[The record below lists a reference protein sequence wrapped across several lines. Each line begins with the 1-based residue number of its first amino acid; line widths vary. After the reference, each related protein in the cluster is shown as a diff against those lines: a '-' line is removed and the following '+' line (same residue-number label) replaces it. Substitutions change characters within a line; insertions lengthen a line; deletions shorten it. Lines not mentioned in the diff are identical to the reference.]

1 MSPRP
6 MAPSGPPPAASASPP
21 TTTPHATPTTTPHAT
36 AGASLPLPLAGEGRG
51 EGRRTAPPLT
61 LGRDRGNRTLRYL
74 ALAAV
79 AIVMLY
85 PLLWLVGASF
95 KSNAEIF
102 SSAGF
107 WPDRLDFG
115 AYAKGWKTSTEY
127 TFATYFLNSFLI
139 TLPRI
144 VVTVISC
151 VLVAYAFAR
160 FEFWGRKLLFSIM
173 IATMMLPLIV
183 LRLPQYLVFR
193 EIGWLDSY
201 LPLIVPSAF
210 ATDTFFV
217 FMLVQFLRGIPRDME
232 EAAQIDGCNALQ
244 LLWHIIVPLL
254 KPAIISVIVFQFIWT
269 MNDFMGPLI
278 YLASVEKY
286 PVSLALKMSIGATEE
301 VEWANVI
308 AISVVA
314 LIPSVAVFFAAQK
327 HFIEGATSSGVKG

>member
-1 MSPRP
+1 MDS
-6 MAPSGPPPAASASPP
+6 
-21 TTTPHATPTTTPHAT
+21 H
-36 AGASLPLPLAGEGRG
+36 GRNPWG
-51 EGRRTAPPLT
+51 
-61 LGRDRGNRTLRYL
+61 RYL
-74 ALAAV
+74 VLGTVAL
-79 AIVMLY
+79 VMLY

-95 KSNAEIF
+95 KSNSEIF
-102 SSAGF
+102 ASPGF
-107 WPDRLDFG
+107 MPSGIDFKS
-115 AYAKGWKTSTEY
+115 YAAGWKTSTEY

-139 TLPRI
+139 TIPKII
-144 VVTVISC
+144 VTLVSC
-151 VLVAYAFAR
+151 VFVAYAFAR
-160 FEFWGRKLLFSIM
+160 FEFWGKKTMFAVMVS
-173 IATMMLPLIV
+173 TMMLPLII
-183 LRLPQYLVFR
+183 LRMPQYLMFR
-193 EIGWLDSY
+193 EVGWLDSY
-201 LPLIVPSAF
+201 LPLVVPSAF

-232 EAAQIDGCNALQ
+232 EAALIDGCNAVQ
-244 LLWHIIVPLL
+244 MLWHIIVPLL

-327 HFIEGATSSGVKG
+327 HFIEGAATSGVKG

>member
-1 MSPRP
+1 MSAVP
-6 MAPSGPPPAASASPP
+6 APAAAALPPAD
-21 TTTPHATPTTTPHAT
+21 HAQ
-36 AGASLPLPLAGEGRG
+36 
-51 EGRRTAPPLT
+51 RT
-61 LGRDRGNRTLRYL
+61 RTLLRYA
-74 ALAAV
+74 ALLSVAV
-79 AIVMLY
+79 VMLY

-95 KSNAEIF
+95 KSNSEIF
-102 SSAGF
+102 TEVGF
-107 WPDRLDFG
+107 WPSRFDFG

-139 TLPRI
+139 TIPRI
-144 VVTVISC
+144 AVTVVSC

-160 FEFWGRKLLFSIM
+160 FEFPGRKFLFAVM
-173 IATMMLPLIV
+173 VGTMMLPLIV
-183 LRLPQYLVFR
+183 LRLPQYLMFR
-193 EIGWLDSY
+193 ELGWLDTY
-201 LPLIVPSAF
+201 LPLILPSAF

-232 EAAQIDGCNALQ
+232 EAALIDGCNALQ
-244 LLWHIIVPLL
+244 LLLYIIVPLL
-254 KPAIISVIVFQFIWT
+254 KPAIISVVVFQFIWT

-314 LIPSVAVFFAAQK
+314 LVPSVAVFFMAQK
-327 HFIEGATSSGVKG
+327 HFIEGASSSGIKG

>member
-1 MSPRP
+1 VS
-6 MAPSGPPPAASASPP
+6 AVIGDDPARHASAPR
-21 TTTPHATPTTTPHAT
+21 
-36 AGASLPLPLAGEGRG
+36 AGEPQG
-51 EGRRTAPPLT
+51 TPW
-61 LGRDRGNRTLRYL
+61 LRYL
-74 ALAAV
+74 ALGAV
-79 AIVMLY
+79 SLLMLY
-85 PLLWLVGASF
+85 PLVWLVGATF

-102 SSAGF
+102 TEIGF
-107 WPDRLDFG
+107 IPGSLSFE

-160 FEFWGRKLLFSIM
+160 FEFFAKKTLFAVM
-173 IATMMLPLIV
+173 VGTMMLPLIV
-183 LRLPQYLVFR
+183 LRLPQYLMFR
-193 EIGWLDSY
+193 ELGMLDTY
-201 LPLIVPSAF
+201 WPLVLPSAF

-217 FMLVQFLRGIPRDME
+217 FLLVQFLRGIPRDME
-232 EAAQIDGCNALQ
+232 EAAMIDGCNAIQ
-244 LLWHIIVPLL
+244 MLWHIIVPLL
-254 KPAIISVIVFQFIWT
+254 KPAIISVVVFQFIWT

-314 LIPSVAVFFAAQK
+314 LIPSVVVFFAAQK
-327 HFIEGATSSGVKG
+327 HFIEGATSSGIKG

>member
-1 MSPRP
+1 VNARSF
-6 MAPSGPPPAASASPP
+6 
-21 TTTPHATPTTTPHAT
+21 
-36 AGASLPLPLAGEGRG
+36 PLP
-51 EGRRTAPPLT
+51 
-61 LGRDRGNRTLRYL
+61 RYL
-74 ALAAV
+74 ALFTVAV
-79 AIVMLY
+79 LMLY

-95 KSNAEIF
+95 KGNAEIF
-102 SSAGF
+102 SEVGF
-107 WPDRLDFG
+107 WPSRFDFG
-115 AYAKGWKTSTEY
+115 AYAKGWKTSSEY
-127 TFATYFLNSFLI
+127 TFATYFLNSFAI
-139 TLPRI
+139 VVPRI

-160 FEFWGRKLLFSIM
+160 FEFFGKKLLFGVM
-173 IATMMLPLIV
+173 VATMMLPLIV
-183 LRLPQYLVFR
+183 LRLPQYLMFKQL
-193 EIGWLDSY
+193 GWLDTY
-201 LPLIVPSAF
+201 LPIILPSAF

-232 EAAQIDGCNALQ
+232 EAAMIDGCNALQ

-254 KPAIISVIVFQFIWT
+254 KPAIISVVVFQFIWT

-314 LIPSVAVFFAAQK
+314 LVPSVLVFFAAQR
-327 HFIEGATSSGVKG
+327 HFIEGAASSGIKG

>member
-1 MSPRP
+1 M
-6 MAPSGPPPAASASPP
+6 SASTLAEPSRGATLIR
-21 TTTPHATPTTTPHAT
+21 TT
-36 AGASLPLPLAGEGRG
+36 
-51 EGRRTAPPLT
+51 
-61 LGRDRGNRTLRYL
+61 
-74 ALAAV
+74 ALLCVAV
-79 AIVMLY
+79 VMLY

-95 KSNAEIF
+95 KSNAQIF
-102 SSAGF
+102 TEAGF
-107 WPDRLDFG
+107 WPDRFDFG

-127 TFATYFLNSFLI
+127 TFLTYFLNSFAI
-139 TLPRI
+139 VVPRI
-144 VVTVISC
+144 IVTVISC

-160 FEFWGRKLLFSIM
+160 FEFFGKKILFGIM
-173 IATMMLPLIV
+173 VGTMMLPLIV
-183 LRLPQYLVFR
+183 LRLPQYLMFR
-193 EIGWLDSY
+193 ELGWLDTY
-201 LPLIVPSAF
+201 LPLILPSAF

-232 EAAQIDGCNALQ
+232 EAAMIDGCNALQ

-254 KPAIISVIVFQFIWT
+254 KPAIISVVVFQFIWT

-327 HFIEGATSSGVKG
+327 HFIEGASSSGIKG

>member
-1 MSPRP
+1 MST
-6 MAPSGPPPAASASPP
+6 A
-21 TTTPHATPTTTPHAT
+21 HAEHAER
-36 AGASLPLPLAGEGRG
+36 S
-51 EGRRTAPPLT
+51 
-61 LGRDRGNRTLRYL
+61 RTLLRTT
-74 ALAAV
+74 ALLAV
-79 AIVMLY
+79 AVVMLY

-95 KSNAEIF
+95 KTNTEIF
-102 SSAGF
+102 TEVGF
-107 WPDRLDFG
+107 WPSHFDFSG
-115 AYAKGWKTSTEY
+115 FAKGWKTSTEY

-139 TLPRI
+139 TVPRI
-144 VVTVISC
+144 IVTVISC

-160 FEFWGRKLLFSIM
+160 FEFYGKKLLFSIM
-173 IATMMLPLIV
+173 VGTMMLPLIV
-183 LRLPQYLVFR
+183 LRLPQYLMFK

-232 EAAQIDGCNALQ
+232 EAALIDGCNAVQ
-244 LLWHIIVPLL
+244 MLWHIIVPLL
-254 KPAIISVIVFQFIWT
+254 KPAIISVVVFQFIWT

-278 YLASVEKY
+278 YLSSVEKY

-314 LIPSVAVFFAAQK
+314 LVPSVAVFFMAQK
-327 HFIEGATSSGVKG
+327 HFIEGASSSGIKG

>member
-1 MSPRP
+1 MS
-6 MAPSGPPPAASASPP
+6 GGSASSGLSDHASRTQTLVR
-21 TTTPHATPTTTPHAT
+21 TTLLL
-36 AGASLPLPLAGEGRG
+36 SV
-51 EGRRTAPPLT
+51 
-61 LGRDRGNRTLRYL
+61 
-74 ALAAV
+74 AV
-79 AIVMLY
+79 VMLY
-85 PLLWLVGASF
+85 PLLWLIGASF
-95 KSNAEIF
+95 KSNAQIF
-102 SSAGF
+102 SEVGF
-107 WPDRLDFG
+107 WPQSFDFG

-139 TLPRI
+139 TVPRI
-144 VVTVISC
+144 AVTVVSC
-151 VLVAYAFAR
+151 VLVAYGFAR
-160 FEFWGRKLLFSIM
+160 FEFTGKKLLFGIM
-173 IATMMLPLIV
+173 VGTMMLPLIV
-183 LRLPQYLVFR
+183 LRLPQYLMFK
-193 EIGWLDSY
+193 EMGWLDSY

-232 EAAQIDGCNALQ
+232 EAAVIDGCNALQ

-254 KPAIISVIVFQFIWT
+254 KPAIISVVVFQFIWT

-314 LIPSVAVFFAAQK
+314 LVPSVAVFFMAQR
-327 HFIEGATSSGVKG
+327 HFIEGASSSGIKG

>member
-1 MSPRP
+1 MS
-6 MAPSGPPPAASASPP
+6 AASLAEPSRGATLVR
-21 TTTPHATPTTTPHAT
+21 TT
-36 AGASLPLPLAGEGRG
+36 
-51 EGRRTAPPLT
+51 
-61 LGRDRGNRTLRYL
+61 
-74 ALAAV
+74 ALLCV

-95 KSNAEIF
+95 KTNTQIF
-102 SSAGF
+102 TETGF
-107 WPDRLDFG
+107 WPDAFSFS

-127 TFATYFLNSFLI
+127 TFATYFLNSFAI
-139 TLPRI
+139 VVPRI
-144 VVTVISC
+144 LVTVVSC

-160 FEFWGRKLLFSIM
+160 FEFFGKKLLFAIM
-173 IATMMLPLIV
+173 VGTMMLPLIV
-183 LRLPQYLVFR
+183 LRLPQYLMFR
-193 EIGWLDSY
+193 ELGWLDTY
-201 LPLIVPSAF
+201 LPLILPSAF

-232 EAAQIDGCNALQ
+232 EAAMIDGCNALQ

-254 KPAIISVIVFQFIWT
+254 KPAIISVVVFQFIWT

-327 HFIEGATSSGVKG
+327 HFIEGAASSGTMG

>member
-1 MSPRP
+1 VSTAHAEHAERSR
-6 MAPSGPPPAASASPP
+6 ALLR
-21 TTTPHATPTTTPHAT
+21 TTV
-36 AGASLPLPLAGEGRG
+36 LL
-51 EGRRTAPPLT
+51 
-61 LGRDRGNRTLRYL
+61 
-74 ALAAV
+74 AV
-79 AIVMLY
+79 AVVMLY

-102 SSAGF
+102 TEVGF
-107 WPDRLDFG
+107 WPSRFDFG
-115 AYAKGWKTSTEY
+115 SYAKGWKTSTEY

-139 TLPRI
+139 TVPRI

-160 FEFWGRKLLFSIM
+160 FEFWGKKLLFSVM
-173 IATMMLPLIV
+173 VGTMMLPLIV
-183 LRLPQYLVFR
+183 LRLPQYLMFK

-232 EAAQIDGCNALQ
+232 EAALIDGCNALQ
-244 LLWHIIVPLL
+244 MLVHIIVPLL
-254 KPAIISVIVFQFIWT
+254 KPAIISVVVFQFIWT

-278 YLASVEKY
+278 YLSSVEKY

-314 LIPSVAVFFAAQK
+314 LIPSVAVFFMAQK
-327 HFIEGATSSGVKG
+327 HFIEGASSSGIKG